1 MLRNRLWRGMNRL
14 RMAVIAVTA
23 MLSFTVAASVLGGL
37 FIMSGH
43 GPSLSVNT
51 AHANEDPSAYDTDCD
66 GQISRDEVLE
76 AISVY
81 FQGGIT
87 RDLVLEI
94 ISLYFS
100 QAPVVHPT
108 PPQTPDPSATPD
120 PTATLS
126 SCVSPTPP
134 PTLTPTPEPTP
145 AVLTMIELVKKVR
158 PSVVRITQSTP
169 EGVGTGTGLIFETE
183 GQTAYIITNGH
194 VVDGTGVINVNVNDS
209 TDYTGTLLGVDA
221 RRDLAV
227 LTICCGSFTPTGFGD
242 AESVEVGADV
252 VAVGY
257 AKALRGQATA
267 TRGTV
272 SAKRYDAKNDRDLIQ
287 TDAPIN
293 PGNSGGPLLSFDG
306 LVIGINTFGLVD
318 TEGLNFAV
326 SETTVQQHI
335 PTLKAGGPA
344 PTPAPTLTPQ
354 PTPDPV
360 ESDFGPIS
368 GSLQH
373 DPSSGFIKG
382 EYVGVSMADITVEA
396 TFYNP
401 YSASSNSW
409 DYGFV
414 FRRDRFD
421 RTSSYLQLVI
431 SSDSAWR
438 LIHRTPDGNDVYE
451 TVGGGTVSGLN
462 TGTGESNRLR
472 VIAIEAVGYLFVNGA
487 FVTSLELGDVAR
499 AGDIAVI
506 TGAYAGDEV
515 AGAATRFENFRGDQL
530 HRRYGPATGTLEK
543 EPGFVAEHDSHV
555 RTRDLVTWAEF
566 VSPQTDDWSFGFVI
580 RNPQSNRLEVIG
592 VSDEGRWFHETRDVG
607 DSEYTTVADGYVRDL
622 GARLD
627 ATNGLLVIAMGAEG
641 WVFLNSVQIAQ
652 LDLSH
657 NLDVGWSSATAN
669 FFSNDSGDTEFSDYH
684 VWAP

>member
-1 MLRNRLWRGMNRL
+1 MLKSRLWRGMNRL
-14 RMAVIAVTA
+14 RRTVIAVAAILSVTA
-23 MLSFTVAASVLGGL
+23 ATGVLGGL
-37 FIMSGH
+37 FIMSGD

-66 GQISRDEVLE
+66 GLISRDEVLE

-87 RDLVLEI
+87 RNLVLKI

-100 QAPVVHPT
+100 QAPVVHTT
-108 PPQTPDPSATPD
+108 PC
-120 PTATLS
+120 PTA
-126 SCVSPTPP
+126 
-134 PTLTPTPEPTP
+134 TPEPTS

-158 PSVVRITQSTP
+158 PSVVRITQSTS
-169 EGVGTGTGLIFETE
+169 EGVGTGTGLIFETD
-183 GQTAYIITNGH
+183 GQTAYIITNEH
-194 VVDGTGVINVNVNDS
+194 VVDGTGGINVNVNDS
-209 TDYTGTLLGVDA
+209 TDYTGTLLGTDA

-252 VAVGY
+252 VAIGY
-257 AKALRGQATA
+257 ARALSGQATS

-272 SAKRYDAKNDRDLIQ
+272 SAKRYDSANDRDLIQ

-306 LVIGINTFGLVD
+306 LVIGINTFTLQD
-318 TEGLNFAV
+318 TQRMNFAV

-335 PTLKAGGPA
+335 PTLKAVGPA
-344 PTPAPTLTPQ
+344 PAPTLTPQ
-354 PTPDPV
+354 PTPDPI
-360 ESDFGPIS
+360 ESDFGPIN

-373 DPSSGFIKG
+373 DPSDGFIKT
-382 EYVGVSMADITVEA
+382 EYAGVSISDMTVEA

-409 DYGFV
+409 SYGFIL
-414 FRRDRFD
+414 RRDRFD
-421 RTSSYLQLVI
+421 RTASYLQLVI
-431 SSDSAWR
+431 SSDNVWR
-438 LIHRTPDGNDVYE
+438 LIHRTSDVDDVYE

-472 VIAIEAVGYLFVNGA
+472 VIAIGAVGYLFVNGA
-487 FVTSLELGDVAR
+487 FITSLELGDVSQ

-566 VSPQTDDWSFGFVI
+566 VTVLRPTT
-580 RNPQSNRLEVIG
+580 G
-592 VSDEGRWFHETRDVG
+592 VS
-607 DSEYTTVADGYVRDL
+607 AL
-622 GARLD
+622 
-627 ATNGLLVIAMGAEG
+627 
-641 WVFLNSVQIAQ
+641 
-652 LDLSH
+652 
-657 NLDVGWSSATAN
+657 
-669 FFSNDSGDTEFSDYH
+669 
-684 VWAP
+684 